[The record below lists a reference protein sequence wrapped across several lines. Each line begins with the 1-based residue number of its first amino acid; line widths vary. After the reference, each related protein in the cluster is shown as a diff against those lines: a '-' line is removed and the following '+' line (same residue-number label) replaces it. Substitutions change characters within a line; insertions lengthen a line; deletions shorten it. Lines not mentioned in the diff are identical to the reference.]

1 VAALL
6 ALIASLTWGVAD
18 YMGGIASRKASPTQV
33 LVVAYPSGA
42 VIITLMAFLAVPGE
56 FSTDAALWGI
66 LAGSIGALAVALLY
80 IALSRGPM
88 GVVSPIT
95 AVMSGAVPTA
105 VGLLN
110 GERLTPLGITGIAI
124 AALAVIL
131 VSREKGEHVKV
142 APSTILISIAS
153 GSAIGLYLSALSLA
167 PEESGIWAATVGRWT
182 SSILVAVVVFAVIKN
197 FTRNG
202 FPWMLAI
209 VSGFLDATANA
220 VFQLASQR
228 GLLSIVAV
236 LGSLYPATT
245 ALLARFLIQERLSR
259 IQIVGVL
266 LAFLA
271 AALLALA

>member
-1 VAALL
+1 MAALL

-56 FSTDAALWGI
+56 FSTDAALWGV

-110 GERLTPLGITGIAI
+110 GERLTLLGITGIAI

-202 FPWMLAI
+202 FPWKLAI

>member
-56 FSTDAALWGI
+56 FSSDAALWGV

-110 GERLTPLGITGIAI
+110 GERLTLLGITGIAL

>member
-1 VAALL
+1 MAALL

-110 GERLTPLGITGIAI
+110 GERLTLLGITGIAI

-142 APSTILISIAS
+142 APSTILISIGS

>member
-1 VAALL
+1 MAALL

-56 FSTDAALWGI
+56 FSTDAALWGV

>member
-1 VAALL
+1 MAALL

-56 FSTDAALWGI
+56 FSSDAALWGV

-110 GERLTPLGITGIAI
+110 GERLTLLGITGIAI

>member
-56 FSTDAALWGI
+56 FSTDAALWGV

-110 GERLTPLGITGIAI
+110 GERLTLFGITGIAI

-167 PEESGIWAATVGRWT
+167 PVESGIWAATVGRWT

>member
-56 FSTDAALWGI
+56 FSSDAALWGV

-110 GERLTPLGITGIAI
+110 GERLTLLGITGIAI

>member
-1 VAALL
+1 L

-56 FSTDAALWGI
+56 FSTDAALWGV

-110 GERLTPLGITGIAI
+110 GERLTLLGITGIAL

-153 GSAIGLYLSALSLA
+153 GGAIGLYLSALSLA